1 MAGDDP
7 DDDADPE
14 QRSGDEGSDYN
25 GCDSDEGGSDH
36 APGDEAGGSRSS
48 APPPKKEL
56 SVEQQAQRM
65 STAERDRLAGQLRL
79 RGKQALTNR
88 QFEAAQRFLS
98 DAIVLSPKS
107 YKLYRLRSVAHAC
120 CHDYASSFDDA
131 CIVIQMAPHV
141 SDGYYHKGF
150 ALYHLRKFSEAAKA
164 FQEGLNLNPQDRA
177 LRQGFWDAV
186 TLLSQDGVAED
197 SAGKAGSVAGVDV
210 DAVAGEGGMAAKVS
224 TSFGVG
230 RLLLS
235 ELLALCDVTFR

>member
-7 DDDADPE
+7 DDDADLE

-107 YKLYRLRSVAHAC
+107 YKVP
-120 CHDYASSFDDA
+120 SSYCSLA
-131 CIVIQMAPHV
+131 IWHCIAPCMH
-141 SDGYYHKGF
+141 
-150 ALYHLRKFSEAAKA
+150 
-164 FQEGLNLNPQDRA
+164 QQ
-177 LRQGFWDAV
+177 
-186 TLLSQDGVAED
+186 
-197 SAGKAGSVAGVDV
+197 
-210 DAVAGEGGMAAKVS
+210 S
-224 TSFGVG
+224 TSMFAWLMACS
-230 RLLLS
+230 R
-235 ELLALCDVTFR
+235 